1 MNSSSKVKS
10 EYTLHNNV
18 TLVRGGRPYFKA
30 LFELIDQ
37 AKTSIQLQVYILEE
51 DSTGTDLANHLI
63 VAANRG
69 VKVQVLVD
77 GYASRSLSSNFI
89 KRMTNNNTQFRHF
102 EPLLKCEKFYF
113 GRRLHH
119 KILVADGIY
128 ALVGGINISDRY
140 NDTPESS
147 AWLDWA
153 IKVKGE
159 AAYELHKICN
169 QFYAKKETDKI
180 LLGENPPTEAT
191 EINSNIPVRIRRND
205 WVKNK
210 NDISATY
217 MQMFKSAKKEI
228 IIMSSYFLPG
238 SFFKKNI
245 LKALDRGVTVKL
257 ILAGIS
263 DIGISKYA
271 EKYLYR
277 WAIRHGIEIY
287 EYNTN
292 ILHGKIAVCDNKFVT
307 VGSYNIND
315 ISALA
320 SVELNLDINDE
331 KFATNVTQTLTKIIN
346 KECIKI
352 NSNKN
357 INKFSVIEQFLQW
370 CSYELFRVTLT
381 LFTFYFRKNKRNA
394 NII

>member
-1 MNSSSKVKS
+1 MYSAEKIKS
-10 EYTLHNNV
+10 EYSQHNMV
-18 TLVRGGRPYFKA
+18 KLLRGGKAYFDA
-30 LFELIDQ
+30 LFELIDN
-37 AKTSIQLQVYILEE
+37 AKNSIQLQVYILEE
-51 DSTGTDLANHLI
+51 DATGTELANNLI

-77 GYASRSLSSNFI
+77 GYASRNLSSNYI
-89 KRMTNNNTQFRHF
+89 KRMTKNNIQFRHF
-102 EPLLKCEKFYF
+102 EPLWKCEKFYF

-140 NDTPESS
+140 NDTMENS

-169 QFYAKKETDKI
+169 QFYAKKETEKI
-180 LLGENPPTEAT
+180 VLERTLLMETNN
-191 EINSNIPVRIRRND
+191 INNNIPVRIRRND

-217 MQMFKSAKKEI
+217 MQIFKSAKNEI

-245 LKALDRGVTVKL
+245 LKALERGVTVKL

-287 EYNTN
+287 EYKTN

-331 KFATNVTQTLTKIIN
+331 KFATNVTQTLSKIIN
-346 KECIKI
+346 KECVKI

-357 INKFSVIEQFLQW
+357 INQFSITEQFLQW
-370 CSYELFRVTLT
+370 CSYELFRVTFT
-381 LFTFYFRKNKRNA
+381 LFTFYFRKNKRKA
-394 NII
+394 NIV

>member
-18 TLVRGGRPYFKA
+18 TLLRGGLPYFKA
-30 LFELIDQ
+30 LFELIDK

-51 DSTGTDLANHLI
+51 DATGTDLANHLI
-63 VAANRG
+63 FAANRG

-77 GYASRSLSSNFI
+77 GYASRSLSSNYI
-89 KRMTNNNTQFRHF
+89 EKMTNNNIQFRHF
-102 EPLLKCEKFYF
+102 EPLLKSEKFYF

-119 KILVADGIY
+119 KVLVVDGIY

-140 NDTPESS
+140 NDTPGNS

-153 IKVKGE
+153 VMVNGE

-169 QFYAKKETDKI
+169 QFYAKKESDKI
-180 LLGENPPTEAT
+180 ELERSHVMEAFD
-191 EINSNIPVRIRRND
+191 INSVIPVRIRRND

-217 MQMFKSAKKEI
+217 MQMFKSAEKEI
-228 IIMSSYFLPG
+228 IIMSSYFIPG
-238 SFFKKNI
+238 TFFKKNI
-245 LKALDRGVTVKL
+245 LTALDRGVNVKL

-277 WAIRHGIEIY
+277 WAKRHGIEIY

-292 ILHGKIAVCDNKFVT
+292 ILHGKIAVYDNKFVT

-331 KFATNVTQTLTKIIN
+331 KFATNVTQTLSNIIN
-346 KECIKI
+346 KECVKI
-352 NSNKN
+352 NPNKN
-357 INKFSVIEQFLQW
+357 INQFSLKEQFLQW
-370 CSYELFRVTLT
+370 CSYELFRITFT
-381 LFTFYFRKNKRNA
+381 LFTFYFRKNKRKETIA
-394 NII
+394 

>member
-1 MNSSSKVKS
+1 MYSTENIKS
-10 EYTLHNNV
+10 EYTQHNTV
-18 TLVRGGRPYFKA
+18 KLLRGGKAYFDA
-30 LFELIDQ
+30 LFELIDN
-37 AKTSIQLQVYILEE
+37 AKDLIQLQVYILEE
-51 DSTGTDLANHLI
+51 DATGSDVSEHLI
-63 VAANRG
+63 GAANRG

-77 GYASRSLSSNFI
+77 GYASRSLSSNYI
-89 KRMTNNNTQFRHF
+89 KRMTNSNIQFRHF

-140 NDTPESS
+140 NDTPEKS

-153 IKVKGE
+153 IKVKGD
-159 AAYELHKICN
+159 ASYELHKICN
-169 QFYAKKETDKI
+169 QFYAKKKTDNIFLERKPI
-180 LLGENPPTEAT
+180 MFANDVDA
-191 EINSNIPVRIRRND
+191 NIPVRIRRND

-217 MQMFKSAKKEI
+217 MQMFKNAQDEI

-287 EYNTN
+287 EYSNN
-292 ILHGKIAVCDNKFVT
+292 VLHGKIAVYDNKFVT

-320 SVELNLDINDE
+320 SVELNLDINEE
-331 KFATNVTQTLTKIIN
+331 KFATNVTQTLSKIIN
-346 KECIKI
+346 KECVKI
-352 NSNKN
+352 NPNKN
-357 INKFSVIEQFLQW
+357 INQFSMIEQFLQW
-370 CSYELFRVTLT
+370 CSYELFRITFT
-381 LFTFYFRKNKRNA
+381 LFTFYFRKSKRKA
-394 NII
+394 NIA